1 MNIDLELVLQW
12 SLSLFSSRCSRA
24 RVSLWRRLGYY
35 GCVSQNSEYFE
46 ISFGGEPQMELLILL
61 HIMLSSEDA
70 YHKFDLAIAAAGS
83 LEELKEDIGK
93 FLCDGTSEMKRDMLM
108 NKKVG
113 RALLLIVEM
122 RDGLY
127 GTSSLEDDIEALGR
141 CCPIKEKKLYHS
153 LMLRIS
159 ERRILEKCR
168 TYAADAAHMR
178 VSKQGSPR
186 NKMKRARNGNCGTP
200 L

>member
-1 MNIDLELVLQW
+1 
-12 SLSLFSSRCSRA
+12 
-24 RVSLWRRLGYY
+24 
-35 GCVSQNSEYFE
+35 
-46 ISFGGEPQMELLILL
+46 MELLILL
-61 HIMLSSEDA
+61 RMMLLSEDA

-83 LEELKEDIGK
+83 LEELKEGIGK
-93 FLCDGTSEMKRDMLM
+93 FLCDGTSEMKRDILM

-127 GTSSLEDDIEALGR
+127 GMSSLEDDIEALGS

-168 TYAADAAHMR
+168 TYGADAAHMR
-178 VSKQGSPR
+178 VRKRGSPR
-186 NKMKRARNGNCGTP
+186 NKMKRTRNGDCGTP